1 MDFEVFCEKIWG
13 NVRDDNGGVWEAGG
27 FRACGRGE
35 RIPTPVCGLA
45 RNDPVRGWCGQS
57 LYAREAYAADW
68 LGMTGFFDSLT
79 SLTEGGFGRGQ
90 AKYFSLKGMF
100 STVKVRPRR

>member
-1 MDFEVFCEKIWG
+1 MDFEVFCEKIWR

-45 RNDPVRGWCGQS
+45 RND
-57 LYAREAYAADW
+57 
-68 LGMTGFFDSLT
+68 GFFDSLT

>member
-13 NVRDDNGGVWEAGG
+13 NACEQGRRMPRHISPSVTAKGRDTSLTEGGKGNGFPRQCEH
-27 FRACGRGE
+27 
-35 RIPTPVCGLA
+35 
-45 RNDPVRGWCGQS
+45 
-57 LYAREAYAADW
+57 W